1 MFVLGSAYLDP
12 DKQLLTIGAGSV
24 TLQRKPYQRHLQSPF
39 VLGRRKSNRL
49 PGLSRYPN
57 PT

>member
-39 VLGRRKSNRL
+39 CPRA
-49 PGLSRYPN
+49 PQE
-57 PT
+57 